1 MAKKKNAYTNC
12 EAKKKFLPSQEMLYG
27 KDVTQEI

>member
-12 EAKKKFLPSQEMLYG
+12 EAKKNFVPSQEMLYG
-27 KDVTQEI
+27 KDVPQEI